1 VLDRLSRALMLTEDE
16 REHLFLLALG
26 RPPEIRYHAVEGVT
40 PRLQRVLD
48 ALELSLGLVKT
59 STWDIVAWNRAAA
72 TVLIDYA
79 SLAPAQRNI
88 LRLLFLNPQV
98 RAKMPN
104 WESDARFVV
113 AAFRLETARA
123 GASETAKIL
132 VDDLRRSSPEF
143 AAMWRDNDVSSYGE
157 GVKKIVH
164 PIAGP
169 LAFDYSA
176 FAVDGRPDLGLIIY
190 TPATA
195 ADEAR
200 VRALIKPQT
209 AA

>member
-1 VLDRLSRALMLTEDE
+1 MLTEDE